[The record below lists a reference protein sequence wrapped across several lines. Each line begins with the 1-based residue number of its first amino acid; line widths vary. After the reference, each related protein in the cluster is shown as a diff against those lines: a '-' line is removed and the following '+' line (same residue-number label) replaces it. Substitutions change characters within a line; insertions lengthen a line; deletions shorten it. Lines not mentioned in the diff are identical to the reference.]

1 VLKTGLAQRMQLKTK
16 VDRLINWAKQQVT
29 TTPRGCVT
37 IRLPNGIAVQLDK
50 VKPEDILDM
59 LAELAKT

>member
-1 VLKTGLAQRMQLKTK
+1 MQLKTK

-29 TTPRGCVT
+29 TTPRGRVT